1 MFKFLF
7 RSVHSAL
14 TRKKLEKGRPGLN
27 RVSRQTAYRCCRH
40 GVIDGQR
47 SPSRQKMIMASTST
61 DDNLPDPPG
70 LPTEFC
76 KAEGYPPLL
85 ASQQNKTWTLDW
97 PQPVRRTNCFVLTNE
112 KVDGARG
119 QGSRLW
125 GITSGK
131 GAPPRG
137 ASESLPP

>member
-70 LPTEFC
+70 LSVRQKGTLHFW
-76 KAEGYPPLL
+76 PPSRIKL
-85 ASQQNKTWTLDW
+85 
-97 PQPVRRTNCFVLTNE
+97 
-112 KVDGARG
+112 DGARG

-125 GITSGK
+125 GIPSGK
-131 GAPPRG
+131 GAPSRG
-137 ASESLPP
+137 ASEPLPP